1 MPTCEATAEGE
12 IGFRRPPFGSK
23 TLIDILDWLS
33 ESAHTF
39 GTQPRERWSSPT
51 PMLPSSFRFR
61 CNAEFWG
68 PDTAA
73 LRYYDIMP
81 SLHGSV
87 AGVCLTRFLVL
98 MM

>member
-1 MPTCEATAEGE
+1 MPTSEATAENE

-23 TLIDILDWLS
+23 TLIVILDWLS

-39 GTQPRERWSSPT
+39 GTQPRERWSFPT

-61 CNAEFWG
+61 CNAEFWS

-87 AGVCLTRFLVL
+87 AGVCSTRFLVL